1 GQTEPRNGGPP
12 SASPT
17 APAKLPEP
25 PGPGEPTKS
34 FPSSPMLVAEGYNLY
49 EAGCSSCH
57 GIALQGMRG
66 VAPSLRGVG
75 PGPVDFY
82 LSTGRMPLEQ
92 PREEPI
98 RNPPLYSRHQIDALI
113 AYLSTFG
120 GPAAPTADPARGKL
134 SLGLHEF

>member
-1 GQTEPRNGGPP
+1 LPN
-12 SASPT
+12 
-17 APAKLPEP
+17 APAKMPEA
-25 PGPGEPTKS
+25 PGPGDPTTT
-34 FPSSPMLVAEGYNLY
+34 FPSSPQLVAAGHSLY
-49 EAGCSSCH
+49 LNGCASCH
-57 GIALQGMRG
+57 GVALQGMPG
-66 VAPSLRGVG
+66 VAPALRGVG